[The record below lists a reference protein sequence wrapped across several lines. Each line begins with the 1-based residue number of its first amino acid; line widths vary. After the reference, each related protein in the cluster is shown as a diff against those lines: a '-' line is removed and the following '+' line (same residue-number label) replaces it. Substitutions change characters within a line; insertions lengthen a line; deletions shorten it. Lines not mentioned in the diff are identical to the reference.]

1 MNGIHDL
8 GGMHGF
14 GPVGAPDNEPVFHHD
29 WERRTFPLFASLY
42 VGGHFNVDE
51 FRHAI
56 ERMEPIHYLEGS
68 YYEHWLHA
76 FETLLEERGTLS
88 TAELQGAA
96 PAVQLSVPSPV
107 LTQEMVQTVVFGG
120 ASSRAK
126 EDVPGRF
133 KAGDRVRAK
142 NMSPAT
148 HTRLPRYARGKVGT
162 IALVHGAFATPD
174 TMAHGQGEQ
183 PQQVYAVRFTAK
195 ELWGVAGPDTVCI
208 DLWDSYLDA
217 EVEL

>member
-8 GGMHGF
+8 GGMHGM
-14 GPVGAPDNEPVFHHD
+14 GPIDPPRDEPRFHHE
-29 WERRTFPLFASLY
+29 WERRTFPLFASLFA
-42 VGGHFNVDE
+42 GGHFNVDE

-56 ERMEPIHYLEGS
+56 ERMGPAHYLEGS

-76 FETLLEERGTLS
+76 FETLLMEKGTI
-88 TAELQGAA
+88 TAAELSGEATPTQ
-96 PAVQLSVPSPV
+96 PSTPPLV
-107 LTQEMVQTVVFGG
+107 LTVDMVEPVVLGG
-120 ASSRAK
+120 ASARAK

-133 KAGDRVRAK
+133 HAGDTVRAK
-142 NMSPAT
+142 NLNPVT

-162 IALVHGAFATPD
+162 VEMVHGAFATPD

-195 ELWGVAGPDTVCI
+195 ELWGVNRPDTVCI
-208 DLWDSYLDA
+208 DLWDSYLEA
-217 EVEL
+217 A

>member
-8 GGMHGF
+8 GGMHGM
-14 GPVGAPDNEPVFHHD
+14 GPIDPPQDDPRFHHE

-56 ERMEPIHYLEGS
+56 ERMAPVHYLDGS

-76 FETLLEERGTLS
+76 FETLLMEKGMITA
-88 TAELQGAA
+88 AELRGEAR
-96 PAVQLSVPSPV
+96 PAKPSVPPPV
-107 LTQEMVQTVVFGG
+107 LTVDMVQPVVLGG
-120 ASSRAK
+120 ASARAK

-133 KAGDRVRAK
+133 HAGDRVRTQ
-142 NMSPAT
+142 NLNPLT

-162 IALVHGAFATPD
+162 VEIVHGAFATPD

-195 ELWGVAGPDTVCI
+195 ELWGVNRPDSVCI
-208 DLWDSYLDA
+208 DLWDSYLEA
-217 EVEL
+217 A

>member
-1 MNGIHDL
+1 MNGVHDL

-14 GPVGAPDNEPVFHHD
+14 GPVITEENEPVFHHD
-29 WERRTFPLFASLY
+29 WERRVFPLFASLF

-56 ERMEPIHYLEGS
+56 ERMAPAEYLESS

-76 FETLLEERGTLS
+76 FETLLVEKGVIDV
-88 TAELQGAA
+88 AELWGAA
-96 PAVQLSVPSPV
+96 EPTLPELAAPV
-107 LTQEMVQTVVFGG
+107 LLPDMVEAVVLGG

-133 KAGDRVRAK
+133 KVGDTVRAK
-142 NMSPAT
+142 NLNPIT

-162 IALVHGAFATPD
+162 IAMVHGAFATPD
-174 TMAHGQGEQ
+174 TMAHGLGER
-183 PQQVYAVRFTAK
+183 PQQVYAVRFCAQ
-195 ELWGVAGPDTVCI
+195 ELWGVARPDSVCI
-208 DLWDSYLDA
+208 DLWDDYLEA
-217 EVEL
+217 V